1 MIIFLY
7 GEDTFQSREKL
18 KRIKDKFIQ
27 DVDPDGNSLLSID
40 GETATMERINEAVA
54 APSLFSKRRLIVIE
68 RIFNNKDTSL
78 QNVVEDYFKVRFKG
92 KDKADDNIIVF
103 WDEQAREK
111 LSRKKLYK
119 FLISQKF
126 AQEFKS
132 LSNTEANNWLIRTGK
147 KRGGVIRREA
157 AVRLTSFFGN
167 DLWLLSNE
175 LNKLIA
181 YKRGQTPELIE
192 DAPAVTIEVADVDS
206 LSRGSI
212 DENIFALTDAIS
224 VRNKPLAI
232 ELFENELAAG
242 VTESYLIVMITRQF
256 KILLQIKESLSQ
268 GLTPRKIMSQLK
280 LHPFVVQKSST
291 QARNFSEDLLKRAFS
306 KLLEIDS
313 RMKTGQVNA
322 KVALNL
328 LIAKL

>member
-18 KRIKDKFIQ
+18 KKIKKKFIR
-27 DVDPDGNSLLSID
+27 DVDPDGNSLLTID

-78 QNVVEDYFKVRFKG
+78 QNVVEDYFASRTKG

-103 WDEQAREK
+103 WDELSKEK
-111 LSRKKLYK
+111 LSKKKLYK
-119 FLISQKF
+119 FLVSKRF
-126 AQEFKS
+126 AQEFRP
-132 LSNTEANNWLIRTGK
+132 LSNTEASAWLIQEAK
-147 KRGGVIRREA
+147 KRKSIIRREA

-181 YKRGQTPELIE
+181 FKRGQTPGLIE
-192 DAPAVTIEVADVDS
+192 DAPTAAIDAADVDS

-256 KILLQIKESLSQ
+256 RILLQIKEAIAQ

-291 QARNFSEDLLKRAFS
+291 QAKNFSEDLLKQVFS
-306 KLLEIDS
+306 NLLKIDS
-313 RMKTGQVNA
+313 QMKTGQVNA

>member
-18 KRIKDKFIQ
+18 KEIKKKFIR
-27 DVDPDGNSLLSID
+27 DVDPDGNSLLTID
-40 GETATMERINEAVA
+40 GETAGLERINEAVA

-68 RIFNNKDTSL
+68 RIFNNKDASL
-78 QNVVEDYFKVRFKG
+78 QNVVENYFRARTKG

-103 WDEQAREK
+103 LDEQAREK
-111 LSRKKLYK
+111 ISKKKLFK
-119 FLISQKF
+119 FLILQKF
-126 AQEFKS
+126 AQEFKP
-132 LSNTEANNWLIRTGK
+132 LSNTEASAWLVQAAK

-157 AVRLTSFFGN
+157 AARLTSFFGN

-192 DAPAVTIEVADVDS
+192 DAQTVTIEVADVDS

-224 VRNKPLAI
+224 VRNKPLAM

-256 KILLQIKESLSQ
+256 KILLQIKEALAQ

-313 RMKTGQVNA
+313 QMKTGQVNA

-328 LIAKL
+328 LVAKL

>member
-18 KRIKDKFIQ
+18 KEIKKKFIR
-27 DVDPDGNSLLSID
+27 DIDPDGNSLLTID
-40 GETATMERINEAVA
+40 GETASLEKINEAVA

-68 RIFNNKDTSL
+68 RIFNNKDTGL
-78 QNVVEDYFKVRFKG
+78 QNVVEDYFKVRTKG
-92 KDKADDNIIVF
+92 KDKADDNIMVF

-111 LSRKKLYK
+111 ISKKKLFK
-119 FLISQKF
+119 FLVSKKL
-126 AQEFKS
+126 AQEFKP
-132 LSNTEANNWLIRTGK
+132 LSNTEASAWLAGEAK
-147 KRGGVIRREA
+147 KRGSVIRREA

-181 YKRGQTPELIE
+181 FKRGQTPELIE
-192 DAPAVTIEVADVDS
+192 DAPAVTIEVDDVDS

-256 KILLQIKESLSQ
+256 RILLQIKEALAQ

-280 LHPFVVQKSST
+280 LHPFVVQKSSA
-291 QARNFSEDLLKRAFS
+291 QARNFSDDLLKRAFS

-313 RMKTGQVNA
+313 QMKTGQVDA

-328 LIAKL
+328 LIAKI

>member
-7 GEDTFQSREKL
+7 GENTFQSREKL
-18 KRIKDKFIQ
+18 KAIKDKFIKE
-27 DVDPDGNSLLSID
+27 VDPNGISLLAID
-40 GETATMERINEAVA
+40 GETAGLERINEAVA
-54 APSLFSKRRLIVIE
+54 TSSLFSKRRLIVIE
-68 RIFNNKDTSL
+68 RIFNNKDANL
-78 QNVVEDYFKVRFKG
+78 QGAVEDYFKART

-111 LSRKKLYK
+111 LSKKKLYK
-119 FLISQKF
+119 FLVLQKF
-126 AQEFKS
+126 AQEFKP
-132 LSNTEANNWLIRTGK
+132 LSNTEASAWLGQTAK
-147 KRGGVIRREA
+147 KRGGVIRGEA
-157 AVRLTSFFGN
+157 AVRLTSFFGS

-181 YKRGQTPELIE
+181 YKRGQTPGLIKDE
-192 DAPAVTIEVADVDS
+192 QIVTIEITDVDS

-242 VTESYLIVMITRQF
+242 VTEGYLIAMMTRQF
-256 KILLQIKESLSQ
+256 KILLQIKEALEQ
-268 GLTPRKIMSQLK
+268 GLTPRKIMSRLK

-291 QARNFSEDLLKRAFS
+291 QARNFSENLLKQAFS
-306 KLLEIDS
+306 KLLQVDS
-313 RMKTGQVNA
+313 QMKTGQVNA